1 MAQGEVQF
9 DFVAVKKPRKQ
20 PVIKQKKDGTILVRY
35 EMTQEELNDAFKKVA
50 NKQCKKFQQTN

>member
-20 PVIKQKKDGTILVRY
+20 PVIKQKKDGTILVHY
-35 EMTQEELNDAFKKVA
+35 ETTQEELDNALEKITEEQWKKY
-50 NKQCKKFQQTN
+50 QQTI